1 MRDAIQAALTEIEA
15 EHQVRVL
22 YAVESGS
29 RAWGFASADSDFD
42 VRFLYVNR
50 PEWYLSIHEKRDVI
64 EAFLPGDLDVS
75 GWDLRK
81 ALRLLEKS
89 NPPLLEWLFSP
100 IVYHDS
106 PAFMNEL
113 RDIAR
118 AGWSAKHLMHHY
130 LSMAT
135 GNFRSYLQSER
146 VRSKKYLY
154 VLRPLMACRWIER
167 TGEMP
172 PVLFREMLEAEPDP
186 SLRDAVENL
195 LKRKEA
201 GLEMDGVPRDPVL
214 HTFIEGELARYEQ
227 GIVAPHRKMDGARL
241 DDLFRLTVTGGI

>member
-1 MRDAIQAALTEIEA
+1 MREAILAALTEIQA

-29 RAWGFASADSDFD
+29 RAWGFASADSDYD
-42 VRFLYVNR
+42 VRFLYVNQ
-50 PEWYLSIHEKRDVI
+50 PDWYLSIHEKRDVI

-100 IVYHDS
+100 IVYLES
-106 PAFMNEL
+106 SVFMLEL
-113 RDIAR
+113 REIALE
-118 AGWSAKHLMHHY
+118 GWSAKHLMHHY

-135 GNFRSYLQSER
+135 GNFRSYLQGEK

-154 VLRPLMACRWIER
+154 VLRPLLACRWIER
-167 TGEMP
+167 TGSLP
-172 PVLFREMLEAEPDP
+172 PVLFRELLNAEVDGG
-186 SLRDAVENL
+186 LQDAVESL
-195 LKRKEA
+195 LERKES
-201 GLEMDGVPRDPVL
+201 GLEMDDVPRDPIL
-214 HTFIEGELARYEQ
+214 HAFIGKEVERYEA
-227 GIVAPHRKMDGARL
+227 GLVAPHRKMDGSRL
-241 DDLFRLTVTGGI
+241 DNLFRRTVSGGI